1 MKKLSVAV
9 LFCCPVLLFCLLPA
23 ERILAQVPY
32 QQAANGNVTTA
43 AAQGTPYFYAYIND
57 DDPAIR
63 RVTLRWQIASEFNS
77 DHFVLERSSELNPT
91 HFAPLHE
98 LVSNSDSIGQA
109 YTDMD
114 NAPDG
119 IISYYRLKI
128 VLKNGDAF
136 YSPVIAVDMSDK
148 RSLALRPNVLTRG
161 GTLHLNT
168 NTDYHQPMTINFFDA
183 GGRMIATYLVNS
195 SYFDINTSGW
205 SKGIYIYRITD
216 GRHPLIEAGKIM
228 IM

>member
-1 MKKLSVAV
+1 MKKLYIPV
-9 LFCCPVLLFCLLPA
+9 LLCCSVLLFCLLPA
-23 ERILAQVPY
+23 SRSLAQVPD
-32 QQAANGNVTTA
+32 QTDAKGNA
-43 AAQGTPYFYAYIND
+43 IAQAAQGTPYFYAYIDN

-63 RVTLRWQIASEFNS
+63 RVTLRWQMASEFNT
-77 DHFVLERSSELNPT
+77 DHFVLERSSGLNPA
-91 HFAPLHE
+91 HFDPLHE
-98 LVSNSDSIGQA
+98 LVSNGDSSGQA
-109 YTDMD
+109 YNDLD
-114 NAPDG
+114 IAPDG
-119 IISYYRLKI
+119 IVSYYRLKI

-136 YSPVIAVDMSDK
+136 YSPIIAIDMSDK
-148 RSLALRPNVLTRG
+148 RSLALRPSVLTMG

-183 GGRMIATYLVNS
+183 GGRMTATYLVNS

-205 SKGIYIYRITD
+205 TRGIYIYRITD